1 MNLGYTSFSYLKQ
14 LTSNLVCTKTTFK
27 TNLNLKHKP

>member
-1 MNLGYTSFSYLKQ
+1 MISVYLLLDSYLKQ

-27 TNLNLKHKP
+27 TNLNLKT